1 MFELPERTRL
11 ATRVRNS
18 LGAIVQVVRSWADG
32 GVVGV
37 DRWGGDDQPAPAWD
51 SARLVAGRDAEFHR
65 FLGPGADEPD
75 PVVCVSVDGD
85 VVGWV
90 DHDAERSWLLDG
102 EVNVGYNVFASH
114 RGRGIAS
121 RAVQLLMHHLAVTG
135 HCRTAT
141 LLIDR
146 ANGVLSRSPT
156 EPGSFA
162 KADLDGNP
170 YYKRAVPP
178 ITYRQGGV
186 AIRRRDRHDL
196 DMDLSGRDDE
206 HIGWLW
212 APSEAEQ
219 WEVMEASERRARCT
233 DVVGGCERLLRRRAS
248 MGVLDRRRRMRR
260 ALEGS
265 TSTWP
270 ATMRRR
276 AKRTSHT
283 GCTPSSEVTES
294 CPLPVRLA
302 LQFLR
307 DHTGAR
313 RVHIMVDPDNRPSLA
328 VAASTGGHRR
338 SH

>member
-1 MFELPERTRL
+1 M
-11 ATRVRNS
+11 V
-18 LGAIVQVVRSWADG
+18 GSWARTD
-32 GVVGV
+32 GVVTISPPQRG
-37 DRWGGDDQPAPAWD
+37 D

-75 PVVCVSVDGD
+75 PVACVSVDGD

-90 DHDAERSWLLDG
+90 DHDAARSWLLDG

-146 ANGVLSRSPT
+146 ANVRSQALADRT
-156 EPGSFA
+156 GFVRQG
-162 KADLDGNP
+162 DLDGNP

-186 AIRRRDRHDL
+186 AIRRRDRDDL

-212 APSEAEQ
+212 PPSEAEQ
-219 WEVMEASERRARCT
+219 WEVMEASERRAHALTWLAGVSDSFGAGPRWAFSIDVT
-233 DVVGGCERLLRRRAS
+233 DASCVGGVDVNLAS
-248 MGVLDRRRRMRR
+248 DH
-260 ALEGS
+260 A
-265 TSTWP
+265 P
-270 ATMRRR
+270 AGEANISYWVHPEFRGHRI
-276 AKRTSHT
+276 A
-283 GCTPSSEVTES
+283 PVA
-294 CPLPVRLA
+294 VRLA

-307 DHTGAR
+307 DHTGTR

-328 VAASTGGHRR
+328 VAASTGATVGALTVDRHGR
-338 SH
+338 SLLRHSLDL